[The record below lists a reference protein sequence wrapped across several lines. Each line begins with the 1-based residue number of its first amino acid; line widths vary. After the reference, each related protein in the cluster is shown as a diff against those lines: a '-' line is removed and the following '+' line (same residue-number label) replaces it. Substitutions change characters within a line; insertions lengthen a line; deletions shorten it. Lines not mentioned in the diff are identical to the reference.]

1 MLIAHQNHLFGI
13 YHLFFIAN
21 GEKEEKE
28 QKRKKE
34 KKYLTPE
41 EILIF
46 LTFKLRTQVLFAKL
60 KQSIIG

>member
-28 QKRKKE
+28 QKRKK
-34 KKYLTPE
+34 YLTPE